1 MTPFK
6 ENPMIARL
14 IAGLALCGTFVPAAV
29 AQVGSLAGHWTFDTK
44 QSRNVGM
51 MAGMAI
57 HTTISQT
64 STEVIVDDVS
74 DFNGEKDT
82 QHTVYN
88 LAGKPVTNT
97 PIMGGTA
104 TTRSHWVGAK
114 LITVWE
120 SAGSVAGTTAERTET
135 RYLSPDGATMY
146 VESGRPAHEA
156 MVMVFA
162 RDR

>member
-1 MTPFK
+1 
-6 ENPMIARL
+6 MIARL
-14 IAGLALCGTFVPAAV
+14 IAGLALCGTLVPAAG
-29 AQVGSLAGHWTFDTK
+29 AQVGSLSGHWTFDAK

-57 HTTISQT
+57 HTTISRT

-104 TTRSHWVGAK
+104 TTRSRWEGAK
-114 LITVWE
+114 LVTVWE
-120 SAGSVAGTTAERTET
+120 SAGSVAGTMVERTET
-135 RYLSPDGATMY
+135 RYLSTDGATMY
-146 VESGRPAHEA
+146 VESKRPGNEA
-156 MVMVFA
+156 MVMVFT